1 MAEGKVKWFNTRKGY
16 GFISTDDGKDIF
28 VHYSNIASDG
38 YKTLAEGD
46 PVTFDVVDGEKGPR
60 AENVV
65 PKSAPKTE
73 SAPKRKPP
81 KSKAAS
87 EDEQAP
93 EGEEVLETE
102 SAPKAKAA
110 TKRKPPKAKVA
121 EETEEAP
128 EAEEAPESEEALES
142 ESDSENQ

>member
-65 PKSAPKTE
+65 PKSAPK
-73 SAPKRKPP
+73 SKPAPK
-81 KSKAAS
+81 
-87 EDEQAP
+87 
-93 EGEEVLETE
+93 TE

-110 TKRKPPKAKVA
+110 PKRKPPKAKAASEDDQAPEDEEPAEA
-121 EETEEAP
+121 EETEED
-128 EAEEAPESEEALES
+128 EEVLES
-142 ESDSENQ
+142 ESDAEDE

>member
-46 PVTFDVVDGEKGPR
+46 PVSFDVVDGEKGPR

-65 PKSAPKTE
+65 PKGAPKTEPAPKAESAPKTKAAPKAKA
-73 SAPKRKPP
+73 APKRKPP
-81 KSKAAS
+81 KSKVAS
-87 EDEQAP
+87 EDEEAP
-93 EGEEVLETE
+93 EDEEPAEDE
-102 SAPKAKAA
+102 E
-110 TKRKPPKAKVA
+110 A
-121 EETEEAP
+121 EETEEDE
-128 EAEEAPESEEALES
+128 EAE
-142 ESDSENQ
+142 

>member
-16 GFISTDDGKDIF
+16 GFIATDDGKDIF
-28 VHYSNIASDG
+28 VHYSNIAADG

-65 PKSAPKTE
+65 PTGAAKSAP
-73 SAPKRKPP
+73 APKT
-81 KSKAAS
+81 
-87 EDEQAP
+87 D
-93 EGEEVLETE
+93 L
-102 SAPKAKAA
+102 APKAKAA
-110 TKRKPPKAKVA
+110 PKRKPAPKAKAA

-128 EAEEAPESEEALES
+128 EDEEASEDEEADE
-142 ESDSENQ
+142 DK

>member
-28 VHYSNIASDG
+28 VHYSNIESDG

-65 PKSAPKTE
+65 PKGAPKSKPAPKTEPPPKTE
-73 SAPKRKPP
+73 SAPKAKAATKRKPP

-93 EGEEVLETE
+93 EDEEAAEGEE
-102 SAPKAKAA
+102 AA
-110 TKRKPPKAKVA
+110 
-121 EETEEAP
+121 
-128 EAEEAPESEEALES
+128 ES

>member
-38 YKTLAEGD
+38 YKSLAEGD

-65 PKSAPKTE
+65 PKGAPKSKPAPKTE
-73 SAPKRKPP
+73 SAPKSESAPKAKAAPKRKPP

-87 EDEQAP
+87 EDEEPP
-93 EGEEVLETE
+93 ED
-102 SAPKAKAA
+102 
-110 TKRKPPKAKVA
+110 
-121 EETEEAP
+121 EEAP
-128 EAEEAPESEEALES
+128 ETEEAPESEEVL
-142 ESDSENQ
+142 ESDSDTEDE

>member
-38 YKTLAEGD
+38 YKTLVEGD
-46 PVTFDVVDGEKGPR
+46 AVSFDVVDGEKGPR

-65 PKSAPKTE
+65 PKSAPKSEPAPKTKPAPKAKA
-73 SAPKRKPP
+73 APKRKPL
-81 KSKAAS
+81 KTKAAS
-87 EDEQAP
+87 EDEQIP
-93 EGEEVLETE
+93 EG
-102 SAPKAKAA
+102 
-110 TKRKPPKAKVA
+110 
-121 EETEEAP
+121 
-128 EAEEAPESEEALES
+128 EEAPESEEVLESEEAPES

>member
-28 VHYSNIASDG
+28 VHYSNIESEG

-65 PKSAPKTE
+65 PKAAAKSAPAPKT
-73 SAPKRKPP
+73 
-81 KSKAAS
+81 
-87 EDEQAP
+87 D
-93 EGEEVLETE
+93 

-110 TKRKPPKAKVA
+110 PKKKPAPKVEAA
-121 EETEEAP
+121 SEDEEAPKDEEKAP
-128 EAEEAPESEEALES
+128 EAESA
-142 ESDSENQ
+142 DENE

>member
-65 PKSAPKTE
+65 PKGAPKTGP
-73 SAPKRKPP
+73 APK
-81 KSKAAS
+81 
-87 EDEQAP
+87 
-93 EGEEVLETE
+93 TE

-110 TKRKPPKAKVA
+110 PRRKSAPKPKVA
-121 EETEEAP
+121 SEDEEAP
-128 EAEEAPESEEALES
+128 EDEEPPEDEEAAETEESAEDE
-142 ESDSENQ
+142 

>member
-65 PKSAPKTE
+65 PKGAPKSKPAPKTE
-73 SAPKRKPP
+73 PPP
-81 KSKAAS
+81 KA
-87 EDEQAP
+87 
-93 EGEEVLETE
+93 E

-110 TKRKPPKAKVA
+110 PKRKPPKAKAASEDEEEAPEEEPA
-121 EETEEAP
+121 EETEED
-128 EAEEAPESEEALES
+128 AEDEEPAE
-142 ESDSENQ
+142 DQ